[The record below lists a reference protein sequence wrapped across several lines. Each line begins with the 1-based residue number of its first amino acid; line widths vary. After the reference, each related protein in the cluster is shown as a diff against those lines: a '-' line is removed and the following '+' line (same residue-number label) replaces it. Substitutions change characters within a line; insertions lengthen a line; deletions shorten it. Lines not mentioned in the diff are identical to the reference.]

1 MAWVR
6 NVGGRFKS
14 DFRYSAG
21 IVYNNYPWPTPTP
34 EQRARVEKAARA
46 VLAAREPHLPP
57 HGTNTLADLYDPKT
71 MPREL
76 VRAHAELDRAV
87 ERCYRPEQFRSDR
100 ERVEHL
106 FRLYEQL
113 TAPLLPATQVKRTR
127 KATGLYAQKP
137 RKVPTGTATPES
149 EAAAAHF
156 HTLFGKEDSPPSRVT
171 PAPLPSIISKVLW
184 LGGV

>member
-1 MAWVR
+1 MQE
-6 NVGGRFKS
+6 S
-14 DFRYSAG
+14 S
-21 IVYNNYPWPTPTP
+21 P
-34 EQRARVEKAARA
+34 A

-57 HGTNTLADLYDPKT
+57 HGTGTLADLYDPKT

-76 VRAHAELDRAV
+76 VRAHAGLDRAV
-87 ERCYRPEQFRSDR
+87 ERCYRPEAFRSDR

-106 FRLYEQL
+106 FRLHEQL
-113 TAPLLPATQVKRTR
+113 TAPLLPATKAKRTR

-156 HTLFGKEDSPPSRVT
+156 HIILGEEK
-171 PAPLPSIISKVLW
+171 PLPYRTAA
-184 LGGV
+184 GAAPDATGETPRTQD